1 MVLAESRARLPSDFY
16 AIVNSASERHLGVHL
31 ADHNETEREQL
42 RRDSKR
48 DSCQHV
54 VMNKKTR
61 TAEAGKKLVAKVEKE
76 MQEPRLANSIRE
88 ATESPSPPTER
99 PSAHAA

>member
-1 MVLAESRARLPSDFY
+1 
-16 AIVNSASERHLGVHL
+16 
-31 ADHNETEREQL
+31 
-42 RRDSKR
+42 
-48 DSCQHV
+48 
-54 VMNKKTR
+54 MNKKTR